1 MPPSCRLIIS
11 FPLIGTL
18 CLFVWLCNQNVNS
31 ECSFQA
37 NDLHLPQM
45 QIPVPEKTRAGIDLL
60 AGVLFPSWNT
70 LEAKA
75 PIFHIIIFMVLW
87 NKQMNMV
94 L

>member
-1 MPPSCRLIIS
+1 
-11 FPLIGTL
+11 
-18 CLFVWLCNQNVNS
+18 
-31 ECSFQA
+31 
-37 NDLHLPQM
+37 M

-87 NKQMNMV
+87 NKQMNV
-94 L
+94 VP